1 MRGHATWQGMPHGT
15 ARHATALHGTLACDI
30 SWRDRLRSRALK
42 CGSAPDGCTMPDHCR
57 VLKGTRGTRGHSR
70 GLKSTRG
77 YSRVLKKR
85 QFRTKTR
92 LTAAV
97 MVGCDVAATNPWTR
111 ELCTPEGQ
119 WHARTYARSNTH
131 DAHLQARTHARTH
144 ARKHTH
150 AHACTR
156 PPLARTHA
164 CTHTRTHVSTHMYMH
179 AHARTRPPLARTHA
193 RTHASARAHMH
204 MHMHAR
210 AILLCF
216 ALR

>member
-1 MRGHATWQGMPHGT
+1 MGGHATWHARHGTACHMARTARHGT
-15 ARHATALHGTLACDI
+15 ARHGTACHMARHGTALHGTLACDI

-42 CGSAPDGCTMPDHCR
+42 CGSAPAGCTMPDHCR
-57 VLKGTRGTRGHSR
+57 VLKGTRGTRGCSRGLKGTRGTRGHSR

-119 WHARTYARSNTH
+119 WHALWHIRAIK
-131 DAHLQARTHARTH
+131 HARR
-144 ARKHTH
+144 AL
-150 AHACTR
+150 ASTR
-156 PPLARTHA
+156 A
-164 CTHTRTHVSTHMYMH
+164 RTHVSTHMHMH
-179 AHARTRPPLARTHA
+179 AHALLSPARTHA
-193 RTHASARAHMH
+193 RM
-204 MHMHAR
+204 
-210 AILLCF
+210 
-216 ALR
+216 